1 MHVGAMCYSI
11 PITIWLDEVSSNS
24 SYHMVLIQLQIVPMA
39 ENEIKRK
46 EALNEDGTTHISHKP
61 YSSH

>member
-24 SYHMVLIQLQIVPMA
+24 SYYMVLIQLQKFPMA
-39 ENEIKRK
+39 ENEIKRQ
-46 EALNEDGTTHISHKP
+46 EALNEDGTTHISHQLD
-61 YSSH
+61 SSH